1 LDIRFYGDHSSF
13 RYFSISAQATAAA
26 GSCPYACFRAL
37 DVRLKLFH
45 PFAFSVAVFGF
56 YSVVLLVP
64 GGYSLFAVLLIGL
77 SLLTL
82 LFVRP
87 LCFSLQDR
95 WFALALV
102 LYPILMIPSLIV
114 KGGVWDFF
122 DYPVRAFLVIPLIV
136 GLRSF
141 ADRKS
146 FESSFFYG
154 SCLGGI
160 VAGLFS
166 LNAIFLHQET
176 HVGLPI
182 TGSIAYG
189 QIAAILAL
197 ISLAAFFRDSR
208 LPSRLF
214 SSFGAIGALYAVNA
228 SASSGALLGLL
239 AGLLIFVIL
248 YARRFLARSGLIALS
263 FVLAISLSFSLP
275 LIFSEVPRHV
285 SDIQGFLSGAS
296 NPTNT
301 SQGQRL
307 TLWSIALREIG
318 SSPILGIGPGNF
330 DPVMKWY
337 CSTRDCNPDFASLH
351 GVHNQFLDSAM
362 NAGLLGLVGLMAAF
376 TYPFFF
382 FVRTFLS
389 GASESSFVF
398 SSMAGASVVAAAFV
412 SSFTQVLYGHNISVL
427 IYFFTITFLYYQASV
442 PGKHATER
450 D

>member
-1 LDIRFYGDHSSF
+1 MKIH
-13 RYFSISAQATAAA
+13 
-26 GSCPYACFRAL
+26 
-37 DVRLKLFH
+37 LKLFQ
-45 PFAFSVAVFGF
+45 PFTFSVAVFGF

-64 GGYSLFAVLLIGL
+64 GGYSLFAALLIGL

-160 VAGLFS
+160 AAGLFS

-208 LPSRLF
+208 LSSRLF

-239 AGLLIFVIL
+239 FGLVIFVFL
-248 YARRFLARSGLIALS
+248 YAKRFLARSSL
-263 FVLAISLSFSLP
+263 ISLSLILAVILSFSAP
-275 LIFSEVPRHV
+275 LILSEVPRHV
-285 SDIQGFLSGAS
+285 SDIHGFLSGTS
-296 NPTNT
+296 SSVNT
-301 SQGQRL
+301 SQGRRL

-318 SSPILGIGPGNF
+318 ASPVLGIGPGNF
-330 DPVMKWY
+330 DPVIKKY
-337 CSTRDCNPDFASLH
+337 CLSRDCEPDFASLH
-351 GVHNQFLDSAM
+351 GVHNQLLDSAM
-362 NAGLLGLVGLMAAF
+362 NAGFLGLVGLMTAF
-376 TYPFFF
+376 VYPFFF
-382 FVRTFLS
+382 FVRKSLS
-389 GASESSFVF
+389 GTSAPSLVF
-398 SSMAGASVVAAAFV
+398 PSIAGASVVAAAFV

-427 IYFFTITFLYYQASV
+427 TYFLTTTFLYYQASFLV
-442 PGKHATER
+442 ESGIDEGLSPHPITQ
-450 D
+450 